1 MSILANSLKIMKKLI
16 LSIAL
21 LLMTITS
28 MAQIGFGYR
37 FGIGNYKMSEMSSF
51 LNVIQSGIKLDYPVP
66 ISVTDNFPNHY
77 TNNGE
82 VTYSVKNS
90 DYGINVTYLSTGGRL
105 AYSDYSGAIAYNL
118 NANAYRI
125 GALYRNYFFQTNQG
139 HENNLSLFAEISPA
153 VTFNNI
159 TSDGY
164 YETQSGRKEI
174 DKKHIVESKSTG
186 FSITPY
192 VGVQWNFIKSL
203 GANLGVGY
211 NAEIPGKSSEM
222 RDSKID
228 WTGLRVGLGLS
239 YKFIN

>member
-1 MSILANSLKIMKKLI
+1 MRKLL

-21 LLMTITS
+21 LFITLTS

-37 FGIGNYKMSEMSSF
+37 FGIGSYKMSEMSSF

-77 TNNGE
+77 TNYGE
-82 VTYSVKNS
+82 ITYSVKKN
-90 DYGINVTYLSTGGRL
+90 DYGVNFTYLSTGGRL

-125 GALYRNYFFQTNQG
+125 GAVYRNFFFQTNEGQDK
-139 HENNLSLFAEISPA
+139 NLSLFAEISPA
-153 VTFNNI
+153 ITINNI

-164 YETQSGRKEI
+164 YQTPSGRNEI
-174 DKKHIVESKSTG
+174 DEKHIVESKSTG

-192 VGVQWNFIKSL
+192 VGIQWNIVKSM
-203 GANLGVGY
+203 GINLGLGY

-222 RDSKID
+222 RDTKTD
-228 WTGLRVGLGLS
+228 WSGLRVGLGLN
-239 YKFIN
+239 YKLTP